1 MNIVWGT
8 ASTGGYGGTVFPG
21 GVRYSLV
28 NNVCGVRY
36 SLGYRIHSDTGSKS
50 ISGRSD
56 LTWEGAADSNSWRR
70 VEREGQFKMTWY
82 VFFSVCSYQ

>member
-28 NNVCGVRY
+28 NNVCEVRY
-36 SLGYRIHSDTGSKS
+36 SLGYRIHSDTGVTADPRVHTRPLAVNSCGPDMD
-50 ISGRSD
+50 IIRS
-56 LTWEGAADSNSWRR
+56 L
-70 VEREGQFKMTWY
+70 
-82 VFFSVCSYQ
+82 